1 MHQYLK
7 AISLAACI
15 SLSAQQ
21 IENPSGMAS
30 FAQKLKANNK
40 VTNILFLGDSHIQ
53 AGWIPEVLRQRFTEK
68 YGYAGRGLVFPYA
81 VANSNGPLDITS
93 VSNQAWQTFRLVY
106 DQDVFSQMGAL
117 GFVMGNNKDSFI
129 EIGFNNPNDSFD
141 EVRILNDKQMAGE
154 SFTIYETNAP
164 LNSYIA
170 KRKTIVSYTVQ
181 QGETFPELAA
191 KFNTTTTRLAQLNG
205 NGIKFPQPGQVIKA
219 EQTEPDFNPDFEQKL
234 TIAGQGKYTE
244 GETVFNYP
252 KATRNFLMRTNA
264 SKGNILYGFQ
274 FLKKNATSGIVF
286 NGVGVNGATYADFLK
301 YPLQLEEL
309 KQVNPDVVMI
319 SLGTNESLSTITKE
333 EFQKSAQDLIQAFRK
348 DNPTLPILLISPTDN
363 KLKGD
368 RIQEIVSWI
377 KEIST
382 QNNTA
387 FLNMYEATG
396 GKGYFVKSLAR
407 KEANG
412 DGIHFLKP
420 GYTQQAEMI
429 WKALNEALK

>member
-205 NGIKFPQPGQVIKA
+205 NGIKFPQPGQVIKV

-244 GETVFNYP
+244 GGTVFNYP
-252 KATRNFLMRTNA
+252 KATRNLLMRTNA

-286 NGVGVNGATYADFLK
+286 NSVGVNGATYADFLK

-412 DGIHFLKP
+412 DGVHFLKP

>member
-1 MHQYLK
+1 M
-7 AISLAACI
+7 
-15 SLSAQQ
+15 
-21 IENPSGMAS
+21 
-30 FAQKLKANNK
+30 
-40 VTNILFLGDSHIQ
+40 
-53 AGWIPEVLRQRFTEK
+53 
-68 YGYAGRGLVFPYA
+68 
-81 VANSNGPLDITS
+81 VAEG
-93 VSNQAWQTFRLVY
+93 
-106 DQDVFSQMGAL
+106 
-117 GFVMGNNKDSFI
+117 
-129 EIGFNNPNDSFD
+129 
-141 EVRILNDKQMAGE
+141 
-154 SFTIYETNAP
+154 FTIYETNAP

-234 TIAGQGKYTE
+234 TIAGQGKYAE

-252 KATRNFLMRTNA
+252 KTTRNFLMRTNA
-264 SKGNILYGFQ
+264 AKGNILYGFQ

-412 DGIHFLKP
+412 DGVHFLKP

>member
-1 MHQYLK
+1 
-7 AISLAACI
+7 
-15 SLSAQQ
+15 
-21 IENPSGMAS
+21 
-30 FAQKLKANNK
+30 
-40 VTNILFLGDSHIQ
+40 
-53 AGWIPEVLRQRFTEK
+53 
-68 YGYAGRGLVFPYA
+68 
-81 VANSNGPLDITS
+81 
-93 VSNQAWQTFRLVY
+93 
-106 DQDVFSQMGAL
+106 
-117 GFVMGNNKDSFI
+117 
-129 EIGFNNPNDSFD
+129 
-141 EVRILNDKQMAGE
+141 
-154 SFTIYETNAP
+154 
-164 LNSYIA
+164 
-170 KRKTIVSYTVQ
+170 
-181 QGETFPELAA
+181 
-191 KFNTTTTRLAQLNG
+191 
-205 NGIKFPQPGQVIKA
+205 
-219 EQTEPDFNPDFEQKL
+219 
-234 TIAGQGKYTE
+234 
-244 GETVFNYP
+244 
-252 KATRNFLMRTNA
+252 MRTNA

-396 GKGYFVKSLAR
+396 ERL
-407 KEANG
+407 
-412 DGIHFLKP
+412 LC
-420 GYTQQAEMI
+420 
-429 WKALNEALK
+429 

>member
-1 MHQYLK
+1 MPYSE
-7 AISLAACI
+7 ISAAVKD
-15 SLSAQQ
+15 
-21 IENPSGMAS
+21 MAS
-30 FAQKLKANNK
+30 RAKNKGLKANEMEGSTFSISNLGMYVGSIIEK
-40 VTNILFLGDSHIQ
+40 PVVKNGQIVVGNTMKLSLACDHRVIDGVTGAQFL
-53 AGWIPEVLRQRFTEK
+53 ETLRTYLE
-68 YGYAGRGLVFPYA
+68 
-81 VANSNGPLDITS
+81 NPLS
-93 VSNQAWQTFRLVY
+93 L
-106 DQDVFSQMGAL
+106 L
-117 GFVMGNNKDSFI
+117 
-129 EIGFNNPNDSFD
+129 
-141 EVRILNDKQMAGE
+141 
-154 SFTIYETNAP
+154 
-164 LNSYIA
+164 
-170 KRKTIVSYTVQ
+170 

-205 NGIKFPQPGQVIKA
+205 NGIKFHKRAGYKA
-219 EQTEPDFNPDFEQKL
+219 EQTEPCFNPDFEKKL
-234 TIAGQGKYTE
+234 TIAARE
-244 GETVFNYP
+244 
-252 KATRNFLMRTNA
+252 
-264 SKGNILYGFQ
+264 
-274 FLKKNATSGIVF
+274 FLKKNAASGIVF
-286 NGVGVNGATYADFLK
+286 NSVGVNGATYADFLK

-412 DGIHFLKP
+412 DGVRFF
-420 GYTQQAEMI
+420 
-429 WKALNEALK
+429 

>member
-21 IENPSGMAS
+21 IENPAGLSG

-53 AGWIPEVLRQRFTEK
+53 AGWIPEVLREKFTEK

-129 EIGFNNPNDSFD
+129 EIGFNNPNDAFD

-170 KRKTIVSYTVQ
+170 KRKNIVSYTVQ

-234 TIAGQGKYTE
+234 TIAGQGKYAE

-252 KATRNFLMRTNA
+252 KTTRNFLMRTNA
-264 SKGNILYGFQ
+264 AKGNILYGFQ
-274 FLKKNATSGIVF
+274 FLKKNASSGIVF
-286 NGVGVNGATYADFLK
+286 NSVGVNGATYADFLK

-319 SLGTNESLSTITKE
+319 SLGTNESLSTVTKE

-387 FLNMYEATG
+387 FLSMYDATG
-396 GKGYFVKSLAR
+396 GKGYFVRSLAR

-412 DGIHFLKP
+412 DGVHFLKP

-429 WKALNEALK
+429 WKALNDALK